1 MVKFQGCL
9 SFSFFVDVFV
19 SDLQGSPSW
28 LRLWSAMCLCM
39 DHCSRPK
46 CLPRSCTEFR
56 LHHLLSYM
64 TTIGSA
70 SRTASIRPYCP
81 AKVLFDLSDQELH
94 ILDEFE
100 DIEYTRLIVSP
111 RILNTLGADG
121 EPVVGTQVGDAQ
133 ELIGSRCLEKVGT
146 SQADTVEIGDDAVE
160 ISPGHAAGLG
170 LTTEVTA
177 YMYIWADQGDP
188 DLVGDWEYEEWAR
201 TYLEDYV
208 KMCEE
213 FESELSKI

>member
-1 MVKFQGCL
+1 MAATV
-9 SFSFFVDVFV
+9 VRNVFV
-19 SDLQGSPSW
+19 YGSLLAPEVLTALLHRVPPASLAVVHDYHRFSIKNRIYPAVLPSKG
-28 LRLWSAMCLCM
+28 
-39 DHCSRPK
+39 DK
-46 CLPRSCTEFR
+46 VF
-56 LHHLLSYM
+56 
-64 TTIGSA
+64 G
-70 SRTASIRPYCP
+70 
-81 AKVLFDLSDQELH
+81 KVLFDLSDQELH

-188 DLVGDWEYEEWAR
+188 DLVGDWEYEVWRANH
-201 TYLEDYV
+201 LKLFLAKYV
-208 KMCEE
+208 G
-213 FESELSKI
+213 FSNISNSIDAAP